1 MSRPNLNAVANPDAT
16 APRNMTAVDRLQIL
30 VVDDDP
36 NVLRVM
42 KRGLV
47 YAGYA
52 VDEASTGENALA
64 AARERPPDL
73 VVLDVMLPGVDG
85 LEVCRRLRLV
95 NPQLPILLLTAR
107 DRVPDRV
114 AGLDAG
120 ADDYL
125 VKPFAF
131 DELLAR
137 VRALLRRTRASEGE
151 VYRYADLAINPAT
164 REVRRAD
171 RPIELTAREYDLLE
185 FLTRHA
191 RQVFGRETI
200 FERVWGSDYMGES
213 NVIDVVVMRLRE
225 KLEASGEPR
234 LIQTVR
240 GVGYTLREPNQE
252 ASRS

>member
-1 MSRPNLNAVANPDAT
+1 MERCRV
-16 APRNMTAVDRLQIL
+16 L

-47 YAGYA
+47 YAGYG
-52 VDEASTGENALA
+52 VDEADTGETALA
-64 AARERPPDL
+64 IARER
-73 VVLDVMLPGVDG
+73 LPGLDG
-85 LEVCRRLRLV
+85 LEVCRRLRTAS
-95 NPQLPILLLTAR
+95 PQLPILLLTAR

-137 VRALLRRTRASEGE
+137 VRALLRRTRNGDGE
-151 VYRYADLAINPAT
+151 AYRYADLTIDPAT

-171 RPIELTAREYDLLE
+171 RPIELTA
-185 FLTRHA
+185 
-191 RQVFGRETI
+191 
-200 FERVWGSDYMGES
+200 
-213 NVIDVVVMRLRE
+213 
-225 KLEASGEPR
+225 
-234 LIQTVR
+234 
-240 GVGYTLREPNQE
+240 
-252 ASRS
+252 

>member
-1 MSRPNLNAVANPDAT
+1 MTLVERP
-16 APRNMTAVDRLQIL
+16 QIL

-52 VDEASTGENALA
+52 VDEASTGESALA
-64 AARERPPDL
+64 SARDRPPDL
-73 VVLDVMLPGVDG
+73 VILDVMLPGVDG
-85 LEVCRRLRLV
+85 LEVCRRLRQV
-95 NPQLPILLLTAR
+95 SPQLPILLLTAR

-137 VRALLRRTRASEGE
+137 VRALLRRTRAAEGE
-151 VYRYADLAINPAT
+151 VYRYADLTINPAT

-252 ASRS
+252 GSRS

>member
-1 MSRPNLNAVANPDAT
+1 MERCRV
-16 APRNMTAVDRLQIL
+16 L

-47 YAGYA
+47 YAGYG
-52 VDEASTGENALA
+52 VDEADTGETALA
-64 AARERPPDL
+64 IARERAPDL
-73 VVLDVMLPGVDG
+73 VILDVMLPGLDG
-85 LEVCRRLRLV
+85 LEVCRRLRTAS
-95 NPQLPILLLTAR
+95 PQLPILLLTAR

-137 VRALLRRTRASEGE
+137 VRALLRRTRTGEGE
-151 VYRYADLAINPAT
+151 AYRHADLTIDPAT
-164 REVRRAD
+164 REVRRGE
-171 RPIELTAREYDLLE
+171 RTIELTAREYDLLE
-185 FLTRHA
+185 FMTRHA
-191 RQVFGRETI
+191 RQVFSRETI
-200 FERVWGSDYMGES
+200 FERVWGSDFMGES

-225 KLEASGEPR
+225 KLEADGESR

-240 GVGYTLREPNQE
+240 GVGYTLRE
-252 ASRS
+252 AS

>member
-1 MSRPNLNAVANPDAT
+1 
-16 APRNMTAVDRLQIL
+16 MTDVDRLQIL

-47 YAGYA
+47 YAGYN
-52 VDEASTGENALA
+52 VDEASTGESALA
-64 AARERPPDL
+64 SARDRPPDL
-73 VVLDVMLPGVDG
+73 VILDVMLPGVDG
-85 LEVCRRLRLV
+85 LEVCRRLRQV
-95 NPQLPILLLTAR
+95 SPQLPILLLTAR

-137 VRALLRRTRASEGE
+137 VRALLRRTRAAEGE
-151 VYRYADLAINPAT
+151 VYRYADLTINPAT

-191 RQVFGRETI
+191 RQVFSRETI
-200 FERVWGSDYMGES
+200 FERVWGSDFMGES

-240 GVGYTLREPNQE
+240 GVGYTLREP
-252 ASRS
+252 

>member
-1 MSRPNLNAVANPDAT
+1 
-16 APRNMTAVDRLQIL
+16 MTMERCRVL

-47 YAGYA
+47 YAGYG
-52 VDEASTGENALA
+52 VDEAASGEEALA
-64 AARERPPDL
+64 TAREHPPDL
-73 VVLDVMLPGVDG
+73 VVLDVMLPRLDG
-85 LEVCRRLRLV
+85 LEVCRRLRAS

-137 VRALLRRTRASEGE
+137 VRALLRRTRTGEGE
-151 VYRYADLAINPAT
+151 VYRYADLTIDPAT
-164 REVRRAD
+164 REVRRGERAV
-171 RPIELTAREYDLLE
+171 ELTAREYDLLE

-191 RQVFGRETI
+191 RQVFSRETI
-200 FERVWGSDYMGES
+200 FERVWGSDFLGET
-213 NVIDVVVMRLRE
+213 NVIDVHVKALRD
-225 KLEASGEPR
+225 KLEGGGGGR

-240 GVGYTLREPNQE
+240 GVGFKLDR
-252 ASRS
+252 

>member
-1 MSRPNLNAVANPDAT
+1 MERCRV
-16 APRNMTAVDRLQIL
+16 L

-47 YAGYA
+47 YAGYG
-52 VDEASTGENALA
+52 VDEADTGETALA
-64 AARERPPDL
+64 TARERVPDL
-73 VVLDVMLPGVDG
+73 VVLDVMLPGLDG
-85 LEVCRRLRLV
+85 LEVCRRLRSA

-137 VRALLRRTRASEGE
+137 VRALLRRTRATDGE
-151 VYRYADLAINPAT
+151 TYRYQDLTIDPAT

-171 RPIELTAREYDLLE
+171 REIELTAREYDLLE
-185 FLTRHA
+185 FLCRHA
-191 RQVFGRETI
+191 RQVFSRETI
-200 FERVWGSDYMGES
+200 FERVWGSDFMGES

-225 KLEASGEPR
+225 KLEANGEPR

-240 GVGYTLREPNQE
+240 GVGYTLRE
-252 ASRS
+252 A

>member
-1 MSRPNLNAVANPDAT
+1 MISPGKIDL
-16 APRNMTAVDRLQIL
+16 MDRRRIL
-30 VVDDDP
+30 IVDDDP

-47 YAGYA
+47 FARYA
-52 VDEASTGENALA
+52 VDEAATGEAALEL
-64 AARERPPDL
+64 ARDRSPDL
-73 VVLDVMLPGVDG
+73 VILDVMLPGLDG
-85 LEVCRRLRLV
+85 LEVCQRLRVLR
-95 NPQLPILLLTAR
+95 PGLPILLLTAR

-137 VRALLRRTRASEGE
+137 LRALLRRTRNGDGE
-151 VYRYADLAINPAT
+151 TLRYGDLLIDPAA
-164 REVRRAD
+164 REVHRGD
-171 RPIELTAREYDLLE
+171 RLIELTAREHDLLE
-185 FLTRHA
+185 FLTRNA
-191 RQVFGRETI
+191 RQVFSRETI
-200 FERVWGSDYMGES
+200 FERVWGSDFMGES

-225 KLEASGEPR
+225 KLEAHAESR

-240 GVGYTLREPNQE
+240 GVGYALRD
-252 ASRS
+252 S

>member
-1 MSRPNLNAVANPDAT
+1 MERCRV
-16 APRNMTAVDRLQIL
+16 L

-47 YAGYA
+47 YAGYG
-52 VDEASTGENALA
+52 VDEADSGERAPA
-64 AARERPPDL
+64 GARDPPPGL
-73 VVLDVMLPGVDG
+73 GVLDAMLPGLDG
-85 LEVCRRLRLV
+85 LEVCRRLRTA

-137 VRALLRRTRASEGE
+137 VRALLRRSRGDEKETTLRFG
-151 VYRYADLAINPAT
+151 DLELSPST
-164 REVRRAD
+164 REA
-171 RPIELTAREYDLLE
+171 
-185 FLTRHA
+185 
-191 RQVFGRETI
+191 
-200 FERVWGSDYMGES
+200 
-213 NVIDVVVMRLRE
+213 
-225 KLEASGEPR
+225 
-234 LIQTVR
+234 
-240 GVGYTLREPNQE
+240 
-252 ASRS
+252 

>member
-1 MSRPNLNAVANPDAT
+1 MERCRV
-16 APRNMTAVDRLQIL
+16 L

-47 YAGYA
+47 YAGYG
-52 VDEASTGENALA
+52 VEEADSGESALA
-64 AARERPPDL
+64 SARDRPPDL
-73 VVLDVMLPGVDG
+73 VVLDVMLPGLDG
-85 LEVCRRLRLV
+85 LEVCRRLRAAS
-95 NPQLPILLLTAR
+95 PQLPILLLTAR

-137 VRALLRRTRASEGE
+137 VRALLRRTRTGEGE
-151 VYRYADLAINPAT
+151 AYRHADLTIDPAT
-164 REVRRAD
+164 REVRRGERA
-171 RPIELTAREYDLLE
+171 IELTAREYDLLE

-191 RQVFGRETI
+191 RQVFSRETI
-200 FERVWGSDYMGES
+200 FERVWGSDFMGES

-225 KLEASGEPR
+225 KLEADGEPR

-240 GVGYTLREPNQE
+240 GVGYTLREGG
-252 ASRS
+252 